1 MASTFVKEIMKK
13 NVITINEAES
23 IQEAAQKMLTANVGC
38 VIVTRKDV
46 PVGII
51 TERDFVTKVAAE
63 GRPLFTEVSE
73 IMSLPLTVI
82 DPDET
87 VWEAAEIM
95 RVKGIHKLPVQEGTK
110 IVGIVTTTD
119 LVKICSYGSD
129 SQMRHICDQ
138 ILMRIKPPH
147 NVEVGGID

>member
-1 MASTFVKEIMKK
+1 MASTFVEDIMTK
-13 NVITINEAES
+13 NVITIDEAES
-23 IQEAAQKMLTANVGC
+23 IQDAAQMMTDANVGC
-38 VIVTRKDV
+38 VIVTRKDE

-73 IMSLPLTVI
+73 VMSLPLTVI

-87 VWEAAEIM
+87 IWDAAEIM

-119 LVKICSYGSD
+119 FVEICSYGSD
-129 SQMRHICDQ
+129 SQMRNICDQ
-138 ILMRIKPPH
+138 ILMRIGPP
-147 NVEVGGID
+147 NYVEAGLD

>member
-1 MASTFVKEIMKK
+1 MASTFVEDIMKK
-13 NVITINEAES
+13 NVITIDEAES
-23 IQEAAQKMLTANVGC
+23 IQDAAQKMVTANVGC
-38 VIVTRKDV
+38 VIVTRKGN

-73 IMSLPLTVI
+73 VMSLPLTVI
-82 DPDET
+82 DPDDT
-87 VWEAAEIM
+87 VWDAAEIM
-95 RVKGIHKLPVQEGTK
+95 RVKGIHKLPVQKENK
-110 IVGIVTTTD
+110 IIGIVTTTD
-119 LVKICSYGSD
+119 LVEICSYGSD

-138 ILMRIKPPH
+138 ILLRIKPTN

>member
-1 MASTFVKEIMKK
+1 MASTFVKDIMKK
-13 NVITINEAES
+13 NVITIDGAES
-23 IQEAAQKMLTANVGC
+23 IQETAQMMTDANVGC

-63 GRPLFTEVSE
+63 GRPLFTEVCE
-73 IMSLPLTVI
+73 VMSLPLIVI

-87 VWEAAEIM
+87 IWDAAEIM
-95 RVKGIHKLPVQEGTK
+95 RTKGIHKLPVQEGNE

-119 LVKICSYGSD
+119 LVEICSYGSD
-129 SQMRHICDQ
+129 SQMRNICDQ
-138 ILMRIKPPH
+138 ILMRMKPP
-147 NVEVGGID
+147 NYVEVGGID

>member
-1 MASTFVKEIMKK
+1 MASTFVEDIMKK
-13 NVITINEAES
+13 NVITIDEAES
-23 IQEAAQKMLTANVGC
+23 IQDAAQKMVTANVGC
-38 VIVTRKDV
+38 VIVTRKGN

-73 IMSLPLTVI
+73 VMSLPLIVI
-82 DPDET
+82 DPDDT
-87 VWEAAEIM
+87 VWDAAEIM
-95 RVKGIHKLPVQEGTK
+95 RVKGIHKLPVQKENK
-110 IVGIVTTTD
+110 IIGIVTTTD
-119 LVKICSYGSD
+119 LVEICSYGSD

-138 ILMRIKPPH
+138 ILLRIKPTN

>member
-1 MASTFVKEIMKK
+1 MASTFVKDIMTK
-13 NVITINEAES
+13 NVITIDGAES
-23 IQEAAQKMLTANVGC
+23 IQDAAQMMTDANVGC

-46 PVGII
+46 PVGIM

-73 IMSLPLTVI
+73 LMSLPLTVI

-87 VWEAAEIM
+87 VWDAAEIM
-95 RVKGIHKLPVQEGTK
+95 RVKGIHKLPVQEGNE

-119 LVKICSYGSD
+119 LVEICSYGSD
-129 SQMRHICDQ
+129 SQMRNICDQ
-138 ILMRIKPPH
+138 ILMRIKPP
-147 NVEVGGID
+147 NYVEAGLN

>member
-1 MASTFVKEIMKK
+1 MKK
-13 NVITINEAES
+13 NVLTIDGSLS
-23 IQEAAQKMLTANVGC
+23 IQEAAQMMTDANVGC
-38 VIVTRKDV
+38 VIVTRKDD

-51 TERDFVTKVAAE
+51 TERDFVTRIAAE

-73 IMSLPLTVI
+73 VMSLPLTVI

-87 VWEAAEIM
+87 VWDAAEIM

-119 LVKICSYGSD
+119 FVKICSYGSD
-129 SQMRHICDQ
+129 SQMRNICDQ
-138 ILMRIKPPH
+138 ILMRIKPP
-147 NVEVGGID
+147 NYVEAGLN

>member
-1 MASTFVKEIMKK
+1 MASTFVKDIMKK
-13 NVITINEAES
+13 IVITIDESMS
-23 IQEAAQKMLTANVGC
+23 IQEAAQKMVIANVGC
-38 VIVTRKDV
+38 VIVTRKDK

-63 GRPLFTEVSE
+63 GRPLFTEISE
-73 IMSLPLTVI
+73 LMSLPLVVI

-95 RVKGIHKLPVQEGTK
+95 KAKGIHKLPVQEGNK

-119 LVKICSYGSD
+119 LVKICSLGSD
-129 SQMRHICDQ
+129 SQMRNICDQ
-138 ILMRIKPPH
+138 ILMRMKPI
-147 NVEVGGID
+147 NDVEAG

>member
-1 MASTFVKEIMKK
+1 MASTFVKDIMKK
-13 NVITINEAES
+13 NVITIDEADS
-23 IQEAAQKMLTANVGC
+23 IQDAAQMMTDANVGC
-38 VIVTRKDV
+38 VIVTRKNN

-63 GRPLFTEVSE
+63 GRPLFTDISEV
-73 IMSLPLTVI
+73 MSLPLTVI

-87 VWEAAEIM
+87 VWEAAENM
-95 RVKGIHKLPVQEGTK
+95 RAKGIHKLPVQEGTK

-119 LVKICSYGSD
+119 LVEICSYGSD

-138 ILMRIKPPH
+138 ILMRMKGLTH
-147 NVEVGGID
+147 

>member
-1 MASTFVKEIMKK
+1 MASTFVEDIMKK
-13 NVITINEAES
+13 NVITIDEAES
-23 IQEAAQKMLTANVGC
+23 IQDAAQKMVTANVGC
-38 VIVTRKDV
+38 VIVTRKGN

-73 IMSLPLTVI
+73 VMSLPLTVI
-82 DPDET
+82 DPDDT
-87 VWEAAEIM
+87 VWDAAEIM
-95 RVKGIHKLPVQEGTK
+95 RAKGIHKLPVQKENK
-110 IVGIVTTTD
+110 IIGIVTTTD
-119 LVKICSYGSD
+119 LVEICSYGSD

-138 ILMRIKPPH
+138 ILLRIKPTN

>member
-1 MASTFVKEIMKK
+1 MASTFVKDIMKK
-13 NVITINEAES
+13 NVITIDEAES

-138 ILMRIKPPH
+138 ILMRIKPPR

>member
-1 MASTFVKEIMKK
+1 MASTFVKDIMTK
-13 NVITINEAES
+13 NVITIDGAES
-23 IQEAAQKMLTANVGC
+23 IQETAQMMTDANVGC

-73 IMSLPLTVI
+73 VMSLPLTVI

-87 VWEAAEIM
+87 VWDAAEIM
-95 RVKGIHKLPVQEGTK
+95 RGKGIHKLPVQEGTK

-119 LVKICSYGSD
+119 LVEICSYGSD
-129 SQMRHICDQ
+129 SQMRHVCDQ
-138 ILMRIKPPH
+138 ILMRIKPT
-147 NVEVGGID
+147 NYVEAGLD

>member
-1 MASTFVKEIMKK
+1 MASTFVEDIMTK
-13 NVITINEAES
+13 NVITIDEAES
-23 IQEAAQKMLTANVGC
+23 IQEAAQMMTDANVGC

-46 PVGII
+46 PVGIM

-73 IMSLPLTVI
+73 VMSLPLTTV

-87 VWEAAEIM
+87 VWDAAEIM
-95 RVKGIHKLPVQEGTK
+95 RVKGIHKLPVQEGNE

-119 LVKICSYGSD
+119 LVEICSYGSA
-129 SQMRHICDQ
+129 IGALCFWF
-138 ILMRIKPPH
+138 L
-147 NVEVGGID
+147 

>member
-1 MASTFVKEIMKK
+1 MASTFVKDIMTK
-13 NVITINEAES
+13 NVITIDGAES
-23 IQEAAQKMLTANVGC
+23 IQETAQMMTDANVGC

-46 PVGII
+46 PVGIM

-73 IMSLPLTVI
+73 LMSLPLTVI

-87 VWEAAEIM
+87 VWDAAEIM
-95 RVKGIHKLPVQEGTK
+95 RVKGIHKLPVQEGNE

-119 LVKICSYGSD
+119 LVEICSYGSD
-129 SQMRHICDQ
+129 SQMRNICDQ
-138 ILMRIKPPH
+138 ILMRIKPP
-147 NVEVGGID
+147 NYVEAGLN